1 MKYDSEEEIS
11 MSKKSAANSLLSKQK
26 KRLEFKRKQQ
36 TSTAQKNIVQTNLT
50 DE

>member
-1 MKYDSEEEIS
+1 MNYDSEEEIS
-11 MSKKSAANSLLSKQK
+11 MSKQSQLLILYCQNK

-36 TSTAQKNIVQTNLT
+36 TPTAQKNIVQTNLT